1 MANRAFEKIRQWM
14 PEWGLSPGARIIT
27 AVVVMAV
34 LLVAAGLPLVNELKQ
49 NTRLAATVSEDLVP
63 NSIRVMS
70 LVNSVL
76 EAQSALEAFLL
87 TGNEGDRDRYSE
99 TMDLARVSLKAL
111 YGFDAEQAGETDG
124 TTTSLISGIDTLLS
138 KLETEVTEVFA
149 LHDRPDNALPS
160 YLINTRGEKL
170 LERSRISTDMLMDAW
185 FQTEQ
190 DEGNMFLSALMGYQD
205 SVGRMMSAVRGYMF
219 MKEKRFRDQYQRE
232 LSRNENIYN
241 LITMKVGDAGPAAN
255 AFLHIFTVTRTTT
268 LNVFERAFVER
279 DGPGWRQD
287 QTYYRTHITP
297 TLESLKW
304 VLYTLSDTT
313 SQRITEISAE
323 SMAHGTKLE
332 SRTALAALAL
342 ALIGG
347 LLAMWIYHCVQLL
360 TRQIGGATS
369 ALDGLASRLRTE
381 TEQQTRESAHQVAEI
396 CDVSRTLNALKEAL
410 GDIRG
415 QTEEMAHQTD
425 AASLECVQ
433 GMEVL
438 CSSQESMS
446 AILRQAREIEAAMHD
461 TQRQTEAMDG
471 ILAILNELV
480 DQTKLLSFNATIEA
494 AGAGR
499 FGARFAV
506 VAKQVRH
513 LANRSQEATQEIR
526 GMIKQVQEATEN
538 TRRAT
543 ERGNAAVGEGE
554 NLMTVVTERLDVIV
568 AAVSQIS
575 DVAGSIFLA
584 AQSQSR
590 SVEQVDRFV
599 EKARQTADRVSSGS
613 EQSKRTVEEMDS
625 TAKNLA
631 RLVGR

>member
-1 MANRAFEKIRQWM
+1 MVKRVFANMRQWI
-14 PEWGLSPGARIIT
+14 PAWGLSPGGRIIT
-27 AVVVMAV
+27 AVVLMAM
-34 LLVAAGLPLVNELKQ
+34 LLVAAGLPLVNGLKQ
-49 NTRLAATVSEDLVP
+49 STRLAATVSGELVP

-76 EAQSALEAFLL
+76 EAQSAMEAFLL
-87 TGNEGDRDRYSE
+87 TGSEDERNRYHE
-99 TMDLARVSLKAL
+99 AMDLARVSLKAL
-111 YGFDAEQAGETDG
+111 HEFDVRKAGHTDG
-124 TTTSLISGIDTLLS
+124 TATSLISGIDTLLD
-138 KLETEVTEVFA
+138 KLETEAAEVFA

-160 YLINTRGEKL
+160 YLINTRGEQL
-170 LERSRISTDMLMDAW
+170 LERSRVATDMLMDAW
-185 FQTEQ
+185 FRTER
-190 DEGNMFLSALMGYQD
+190 DEGNLFLSALMGYQD
-205 SVGRMMSAVRGYMF
+205 SLGRMMSAVRGYMF
-219 MKEKRFRDQYQRE
+219 MKEERFRDQYRRE
-232 LSRNENIYN
+232 LVRNENIYA
-241 LITMKVGDAGPAAN
+241 LMTMKVRDAGPAAN
-255 AFLHIFTVTRTTT
+255 AFLNIFSVTRTKT
-268 LNVFERAFVER
+268 LSVFERAFIER
-279 DGPGWRQD
+279 DAPGWRQD
-287 QTYYRTHITP
+287 QGYYRTRITP

-313 SQRITEISAE
+313 SQAITEISAQ
-323 SMAHGTKLE
+323 SMHHGAVLE
-332 SRTALAALAL
+332 SRTALSALAL
-342 ALIGG
+342 ALLGG
-347 LLAMWIYHCVQLL
+347 FLALWIYQCVRLL
-360 TRQIGGATS
+360 TRQIGSAT
-369 ALDGLASRLRTE
+369 ATLDGLSSQLRAE
-381 TEQQTRESAHQVAEI
+381 TEKQTLESSHQVAEI
-396 CDVSRTLNALKEAL
+396 GDVSRTLNALKDAL

-438 CSSQESMS
+438 CGSQESMS

-513 LANRSQEATQEIR
+513 LANRSQEATGEIR

-538 TRRAT
+538 TRKAT

-568 AAVSQIS
+568 GAVSQIS

-599 EKARQTADRVSSGS
+599 DKARQTAERVSSSS
-613 EQSKRTVEEMDS
+613 EQSQRTVEEMDG
-625 TAKNLA
+625 TAKDLA
-631 RLVGR
+631 RLVGK